1 MTQGSAYQD
10 RCVEVGEE
18 KRGVEGRVNNHT
30 SAYLVRRP
38 RPSTAAASSAAAS
51 RASEAAER
59 GDAECRRLKDSMLFA
74 QAEVERLERLL
85 ESVQRQ
91 KAQTNNNVCSK
102 GAGDNMRIDAR
113 LAKQNIEAESDSLY
127 DVLTSPRD
135 KPVSKSRPGTSR
147 RSRPPSGVNK
157 KKDVNKNAWL

>member
-1 MTQGSAYQD
+1 MTQGSAFED
-10 RCVEVGEE
+10 RCVEVGEGQ
-18 KRGVEGRVNNHT
+18 RAVEGRVSNHT
-30 SAYLVRRP
+30 SAFIVRRP
-38 RPSTAAASSAAAS
+38 RPSTAAASIAAAS
-51 RASEAAER
+51 RAER

-91 KAQTNNNVCSK
+91 KAQTNNNACSNS
-102 GAGDNMRIDAR
+102 AGGNMRIDAR

-157 KKDVNKNAWL
+157 KKDANKNAWL

>member
-1 MTQGSAYQD
+1 MTQGSAFED
-10 RCVEVGEE
+10 RCVEVGEGQ
-18 KRGVEGRVNNHT
+18 RAVEGRVSNHT
-30 SAYLVRRP
+30 SAFIVRRP

-85 ESVQRQ
+85 ESAQRQ
-91 KAQTNNNVCSK
+91 KAQTNNSAK
-102 GAGDNMRIDAR
+102 SAGGTMRTDAR
-113 LAKQNIEAESDSLY
+113 MAKQNIEAESDSLY

-157 KKDVNKNAWL
+157 KKDANKNAWL